1 MVKIEAFTVE
11 QWMGKYETGAKYN
24 IAETCCAPISI
35 KDLQELS
42 NDKDNNLWAQLQS
55 STIGYGTV
63 PGSDRLRG
71 NLASLYSAEAQNPL
85 PKENVL
91 ITGGAILANFLLLYT
106 LIGPGDHVICHYPTY
121 QQLYSV
127 PVSLGAE
134 VSLWHSKEDDGW
146 ELDIED
152 LKRLIRPNT
161 KMIIINNPQNP
172 TGAVISRET
181 LQSLVDI
188 ARNSSITLFSD
199 EVYRPL
205 FQDASAAPP
214 SLLSFGYEKTIV
226 TGSVSKAFS
235 LAGLR
240 IGWIAS
246 LDKSI
251 IEACAAARDYTT
263 ITVGLIDDTIASFAL
278 APECVHNILNRNI
291 NLARTNLAILER
303 FIDAHQWACDW
314 TKPRAGTIAFIR
326 FKRNG
331 EPVDDSVLCEKLLER
346 TGVMVAPGSFC
357 FGRDQDF
364 RGYVRMGYVCH
375 TKTLEIGL
383 ERLGQFLDDG
393 YEEVPLSKK
402 VLVPL

>member
-1 MVKIEAFTVE
+1 
-11 QWMGKYETGAKYN
+11 MGKYETTATYN

-35 KDLQELS
+35 NNLRELS
-42 NDKDNNLWAQLQS
+42 DDKDTDLWDQLQS

-71 NLASLYSAEAQNPL
+71 NLATLYSAEAPNPL

-146 ELDIED
+146 QLDIED

-172 TGAVISRET
+172 TGAIVPRET

-188 ARNSSITLFSD
+188 ARKSAITLLSD

-205 FQDASAAPP
+205 FQDTSAAPP
-214 SLLSFGYEKTIV
+214 SLLSFGYEQTIV

-251 IEACAAARDYTT
+251 IDACAASRDYTT

-278 APECVHNILNRNI
+278 APECVHNLLKRNLG
-291 NLARTNLAILER
+291 LARTNLEILEK
-303 FIDAHQWACDW
+303 FIHSHRWACDW
-314 TKPRAGTIAFIR
+314 VKPRAGTTAFVR
-326 FKRNG
+326 FKKKG
-331 EPVDDSVLCEKLLER
+331 EPVDDSVLCERLLER
-346 TGVMVAPGSFC
+346 TGVMVVPGSFC

-364 RGYVRMGYVCH
+364 RGYVRMGYVCQ

-383 ERLGQFLDDG
+383 ERLSQFLNDG
-393 YEEVPLSKK
+393 YEEVPVSKK
-402 VLVPL
+402 VPVEY

>member
-1 MVKIEAFTVE
+1 
-11 QWMGKYETGAKYN
+11 MGKYETGAKYN

-161 KMIIINNPQNP
+161 KMIII
-172 TGAVISRET
+172 
-181 LQSLVDI
+181 
-188 ARNSSITLFSD
+188 
-199 EVYRPL
+199 
-205 FQDASAAPP
+205 
-214 SLLSFGYEKTIV
+214 K
-226 TGSVSKAFS
+226 
-235 LAGLR
+235 
-240 IGWIAS
+240 
-246 LDKSI
+246 
-251 IEACAAARDYTT
+251 
-263 ITVGLIDDTIASFAL
+263 
-278 APECVHNILNRNI
+278 
-291 NLARTNLAILER
+291 
-303 FIDAHQWACDW
+303 
-314 TKPRAGTIAFIR
+314 
-326 FKRNG
+326 
-331 EPVDDSVLCEKLLER
+331 
-346 TGVMVAPGSFC
+346 
-357 FGRDQDF
+357 
-364 RGYVRMGYVCH
+364 
-375 TKTLEIGL
+375 
-383 ERLGQFLDDG
+383 
-393 YEEVPLSKK
+393 
-402 VLVPL
+402 